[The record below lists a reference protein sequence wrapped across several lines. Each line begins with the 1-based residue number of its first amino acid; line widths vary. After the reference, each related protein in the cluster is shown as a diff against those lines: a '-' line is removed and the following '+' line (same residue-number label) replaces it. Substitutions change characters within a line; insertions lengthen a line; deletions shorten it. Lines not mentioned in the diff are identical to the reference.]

1 MRLIVDYRTSY
12 HYSEPAR
19 RLIQL
24 LRLTP
29 PSFTSQHVLDWRIDV
44 DSDARLREGR
54 DGYGNIIHMLYV
66 DHAVDELT
74 ISVAGEVLTD
84 DRAGTILGLPSD
96 LPPLVFL
103 RDTALTRPDESL
115 RTLAHA
121 LERQGG
127 ATLDK
132 LHRLMAHIHGRMRFD
147 TGGTDTG
154 TTAAESF
161 SAGHGVCQDLTH
173 IFVSVARLIGIP
185 ARYVS
190 GHLFRRDGAERQP
203 AAHAWA
209 EAWIEDLGWT
219 AFDPT
224 NGVSADDAY
233 IRVASG
239 LDYLE
244 AAPFAGARS
253 GGGTETL
260 DVEVQVKQVRLQAQ
274 SQAQN

>member
-1 MRLIVDYRTSY
+1 MRILVDYRTSY

-29 PSFTSQHVLDWRIDV
+29 TSFTGQHVLDWRIDV
-44 DSDARLREGR
+44 DTDARLREGR

-66 DHAVDELT
+66 DRPVEQL
-74 ISVAGEVLTD
+74 SVSVTGEVLTED
-84 DRAGTILGLPSD
+84 CAGLVQGLPSD
-96 LPPLVFL
+96 LPPMVFL
-103 RDTALTRPDESL
+103 RETALTRPDESL
-115 RTLAHA
+115 RTLARA
-121 LERQGG
+121 LDRQGG

-132 LHRLMAHIHGRMRFD
+132 LHRLMSHIHSRMRFD
-147 TGGTDTG
+147 TDSTDTG
-154 TTAAESF
+154 TTAAEAF

-173 IFVSVARLIGIP
+173 VFVSVARTLGIP

-190 GHLFRRDGAERQP
+190 GHLFRRDGAVMQE

-209 EAWIEDLGWT
+209 EAWIDDLGWT

-224 NGVSADDAY
+224 NGVGADDAY
-233 IRVASG
+233 IRVAAG
-239 LDYLE
+239 HDYLDV
-244 AAPFAGARS
+244 APFAGARS

-260 DVEVQVKQVRLQAQ
+260 HVAVQVKQARLQTQMQTQ
-274 SQAQN
+274 S